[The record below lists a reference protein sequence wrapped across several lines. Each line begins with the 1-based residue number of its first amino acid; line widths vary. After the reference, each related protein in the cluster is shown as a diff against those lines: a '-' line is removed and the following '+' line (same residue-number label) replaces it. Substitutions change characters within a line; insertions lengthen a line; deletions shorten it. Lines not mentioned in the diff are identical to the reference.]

1 MYSLVLA
8 FVLAAT
14 SFASDHGH
22 APVSKTGGWE
32 ALSALQTGN
41 MRFYEGHPKHP
52 HQDISRREEV
62 AGGQKPHT
70 IVVSCSDSRVPP
82 EQLFDQ
88 GLGDIF
94 TIRNAGNV
102 MSAESIASAE
112 YAIEHLGARLLL
124 VMGHESCGAVG
135 AAISAVPGTSIGS
148 PSLDTLIKQVQV
160 SQASKAAA
168 AHDKTFR
175 HGVKENVQAQLAEL
189 VRRSAIV
196 REAVAS
202 KGLVLG
208 QAIYS
213 LKSGRVEFW
222 DVGKTAGEPVHVP
235 EKVVIK
241 EPEVKEE
248 LIQPDPAPA
257 AAVKPA
263 AKGKPASK
271 KVVIPKT
278 VLPKPAPAHG
288 HDKSPEKAAEEHHH

>member
-1 MYSLVLA
+1 MHSLVLA
-8 FVLAAT
+8 FVLATT

-22 APVSKTGGWE
+22 APVSTGKSGAGGWE

-160 SQASKAAA
+160 SQAGKAAA
-168 AHDKTFR
+168 ASDKTFR
-175 HGVKENVQAQLAEL
+175 HGVKENVAAQLAEL
-189 VRRSAIV
+189 VRKSAIV

-235 EKVVIK
+235 EKVVIQ

-248 LIQPDPAPA
+248 LIQPDPVPAKAAPK
-257 AAVKPA
+257 VKA
-263 AKGKPASK
+263 ASK
-271 KVVIPKT
+271 KVKIPPT
-278 VLPKPAPAHG
+278 ALPKP
-288 HDKSPEKAAEEHHH
+288 KSPEAAAGSHGAHGDHH